1 MAWRVNQIQDVFFSL
16 ISIFHLDGVTFYGN
30 PTFAFQVHIVQQL
43 RFFLARRNRMCGT
56 KKSVGK
62 RTFSVINVRN
72 NAKIPY
78 VFHSLF
84 MSIYVQLT
92 AVEVWA

>member
-1 MAWRVNQIQDVFFSL
+1 
-16 ISIFHLDGVTFYGN
+16 
-30 PTFAFQVHIVQQL
+30 
-43 RFFLARRNRMCGT
+43 MCGT

-62 RTFSVINVRN
+62 RTFPVIDVRN